1 MENHRRG
8 SDGRRLFGRSSNG
21 SRCGGWPRRRKDR
34 RKRCLDPSA
43 LGPAPL
49 SRTSGAGHA
58 LRPRDAMR
66 PGELRGCV
74 DPDSR
79 AAHQKRTSIPASQQ
93 ISSHVTTLRR
103 TTRQLI
109 QSRIVR

>member
-1 MENHRRG
+1 MTFSRRAF
-8 SDGRRLFGRSSNG
+8 DGESSPGIGRAAAV
-21 SRCGGWPRRRKDR
+21 WPEFKREQVR